1 LESATIPV
9 VDPVRSQAKSKI
21 VFYILMA
28 ISAAL
33 LAPYSGCHLLTK
45 APLSLTRDDDEA
57 EDALPLETGNEG
69 TEEEERAPLPTKPQR
84 GLADIE
90 KLLGQ

>member
-1 LESATIPV
+1 
-9 VDPVRSQAKSKI
+9 
-21 VFYILMA
+21 MA
-28 ISAAL
+28 VSAAL

-45 APLSLTRDDDEA
+45 APLSLTRDGDEA